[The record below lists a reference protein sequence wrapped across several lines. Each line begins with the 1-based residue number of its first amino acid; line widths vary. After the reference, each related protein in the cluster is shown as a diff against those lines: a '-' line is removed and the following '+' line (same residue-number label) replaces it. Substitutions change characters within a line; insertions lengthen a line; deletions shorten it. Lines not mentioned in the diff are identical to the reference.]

1 MTRAWRLNIESEV
14 VELARRV
21 TEAGGVDVIF
31 IDTLNRAIPGSDENL
46 STDMGVVI
54 AHANQLIEL
63 TGAAVVLTHHTGK
76 AKERGPR
83 GHSSLYAALDTCIM
97 VDQAES
103 GLRTIEL
110 VKTRQGA
117 GGDMRYFSIENI
129 ALGEDDYGLPMVGP
143 ALTEVEGSPE
153 VEKAANAT
161 ALTPQQKEA
170 LLALSL
176 HMQNGLNGELL
187 EEIRRDEALEVVKL
201 AFSAVSTKHR
211 STRAREA
218 IDALIEV
225 GKLQQKESGMLTI
238 GS

>member
-1 MTRAWRLNIESEV
+1 MAAIYMCGDLDITQGINHDQSRP
-14 VELARRV
+14 
-21 TEAGGVDVIF
+21 TEPRHAGCLPDPAKP
-31 IDTLNRAIPGSDENL
+31 DAQAAER
-46 STDMGVVI
+46 
-54 AHANQLIEL
+54 HAPRS
-63 TGAAVVLTHHTGK
+63 HRS
-76 AKERGPR
+76 RG
-83 GHSSLYAALDTCIM
+83 L
-97 VDQAES
+97 
-103 GLRTIEL
+103 
-110 VKTRQGA
+110 

-129 ALGEDDYGLPMVGP
+129 ALGEDDYGLPIVGP

-201 AFSAVSTKHR
+201 AFSAVSSKHR

-218 IDALIEV
+218 IDALMEV